1 MTNKSDIV
9 FEKLAA
15 KQKKNMF
22 GMTNKQRDFVAG
34 TVAGAGATA
43 AFYPLDA
50 IVTSQQSG
58 TWSKKVKTPKGI
70 KMKGFKHDLKKM
82 TVPKKLGRLYRG
94 AGLKLLKNAPTSGLT
109 LALFGMTQRWLEGK
123 KTYKG
128 GKF

>member
-82 TVPKKLGRLYRG
+82 TVPKKLGRLY
-94 AGLKLLKNAPTSGLT
+94 LLCQSTI
-109 LALFGMTQRWLEGK
+109 R
-123 KTYKG
+123 
-128 GKF
+128 